1 MSRSGRSSRLF
12 RQVLFGIAATL
23 ALAGCSGADFVLPEL
38 SDADVYRASLT
49 VGSASSDLPKYLRT
63 EAESRELLHRI
74 AGRLQASAPAL
85 CQHAKAET
93 CRINV
98 TYSRDGEVNAYA
110 SGTNSVVVQRGLLD
124 LLQSEDEVAAVVA
137 HEFGHHLGRHIEEK
151 KRNAAIGAM
160 LAGLAAAGAAMAAGA
175 DGNDPGMTNAVGT
188 WAGVGAQIGAL
199 SYSKYQEREADLLSA
214 YLLARAGYDLHK
226 AGHVW
231 QVLAQLDKKKT
242 SASLFDTHP
251 AGPERIAAWE
261 KATVE
266 VEHSPT
272 KLPPGKT

>member
-12 RQVLFGIAATL
+12 RRILFGIAATL
-23 ALAGCSGADFVLPEL
+23 ALAGCSGADFVLPDL

-49 VGSASSDLPKYLRT
+49 VGSAPLDLPRYLRT
-63 EAESRELLHRI
+63 DTASRELLQRI

-85 CQHAKAET
+85 CQHAKVET

-110 SGTNSVVVQRGLLD
+110 SGINSVVVQRGLLE

-151 KRNAAIGAM
+151 KRNAAIGAV

-175 DGNDPGMTNAVGT
+175 DGNNPGMTNAVGT

-199 SYSKYQEREADLLSA
+199 SYSKSQEREADLLSA
-214 YLLARAGYDLHK
+214 YLLARADYDLHK

-231 QVLAQLDKKKT
+231 QVLAQLDKKKIK
-242 SASLFDTHP
+242 ASLFDTHP

-261 KATVE
+261 KAIVE
-266 VEHSPT
+266 VEHSPK
-272 KLPPGKT
+272 KLPPWKT

>member
-49 VGSASSDLPKYLRT
+49 VGSASSDLPKHLRT
-63 EAESRELLHRI
+63 EAESRELLQRI

-85 CQHAKAET
+85 CQHAKAES

-110 SGTNSVVVQRGLLD
+110 SGTNSVVVQRGLLN

-272 KLPPGKT
+272 KLPPWKT